1 MTSPAA
7 AFHPSN
13 LLTYLSLVAGLGSMM
28 GALQGSTAAAGALL
42 AAAALCDTFDGWFAR
57 RFVRSTELQAL
68 GAQLD
73 SLTDAVA
80 FGVAP
85 VVATSVLIGASG
97 ADASAAWWLAAAG
110 YAACALARLA
120 FYNVSGGNVRF
131 RDEGERAQRVSP
143 RARSGDQGAPARA
156 RVGGSGGAKP
166 TRRDGFV
173 GIPAPAAALAWS
185 SALAFNPSV
194 TTVTLLAAAL
204 GAAMIAPLTIPRP
217 GRAGLTVFAA
227 WPLVLLVVHLS

>member
-13 LLTYLSLVAGLGSMM
+13 LLTGLSLVAGLGSMM
-28 GALQGSTAAAGALL
+28 GALQGSAAAAGALL

-57 RFVRSTELQAL
+57 RFVRSNELQAL

-85 VVATSVLIGASG
+85 VVATSVLIAASG
-97 ADASAAWWLAAAG
+97 TPAPAAWWLAAAG
-110 YAACALARLA
+110 YTACALARLA
-120 FYNVSGGNVRF
+120 FYNVSGGTVHF
-131 RDEGERAQRVSP
+131 I
-143 RARSGDQGAPARA
+143 
-156 RVGGSGGAKP
+156 
-166 TRRDGFV
+166 
-173 GIPAPAAALAWS
+173 GIPTPAAALAWS

-194 TTVTLLAAAL
+194 TTVTLLATAL
-204 GAAMIAPLTIPRP
+204 GVAMIAPLTIPRP
-217 GRAGLTVFAA
+217 GRTGLTVFAS

>member
-28 GALQGSTAAAGALL
+28 GALQGSAAAAGALL
-42 AAAALCDTFDGWFAR
+42 AVAALCDTFDGWFAR
-57 RFVRSTELQAL
+57 RFVRSNELQAL

-85 VVATSVLIGASG
+85 VVATSVLIGAPG
-97 ADASAAWWLAAAG
+97 ADASVAWWLAAAG

-143 RARSGDQGAPARA
+143 RARSGDRGAPARA
-156 RVGGSGGAKP
+156 RGGGSGGAKP
-166 TRRDGFV
+166 
-173 GIPAPAAALAWS
+173 
-185 SALAFNPSV
+185 
-194 TTVTLLAAAL
+194 
-204 GAAMIAPLTIPRP
+204 PRKETW
-217 GRAGLTVFAA
+217 R
-227 WPLVLLVVHLS
+227 H

>member
-28 GALQGSTAAAGALL
+28 GALQGSAAAAGALL
-42 AAAALCDTFDGWFAR
+42 AVAALCDTFDGWFAR
-57 RFVRSTELQAL
+57 RFVRSNELQAL

-85 VVATSVLIGASG
+85 VVATSVLIGGSG
-97 ADASAAWWLAAAG
+97 ADTSVVWWLTAAG

-120 FYNVSGGNVRF
+120 FYNVSGGK
-131 RDEGERAQRVSP
+131 G
-143 RARSGDQGAPARA
+143 
-156 RVGGSGGAKP
+156 
-166 TRRDGFV
+166 GFV

-194 TTVTLLAAAL
+194 TTVTLLATAL
-204 GAAMIAPLTIPRP
+204 GVAMIAPLTIPRP